1 MNTNNEDI
9 TNYQKFT
16 AALNLC
22 MNMANE
28 YLHRCII
35 DGRVSSDSLY
45 YFQNL
50 VALTY
55 DNVTRRSRIICSNTN
70 PDSENESIKSY
81 NLRFVG
87 IDEDLFNKSSEEFDK
102 AHLDQSL
109 LQMIKLM
116 NSEEKLQLYDALRDM
131 IEDELQDIGGL

>member
-1 MNTNNEDI
+1 MSTNNEDT
-9 TNYQKFT
+9 TNYQRFT
-16 AALNLC
+16 TALNLC

-55 DNVTRRSRIICSNTN
+55 DNVTRRSKIICSNTN

-116 NSEEKLQLYDALRDM
+116 DSEEKLQLYDALRDM
-131 IEDELQDIGGL
+131 IESELPDMGGL